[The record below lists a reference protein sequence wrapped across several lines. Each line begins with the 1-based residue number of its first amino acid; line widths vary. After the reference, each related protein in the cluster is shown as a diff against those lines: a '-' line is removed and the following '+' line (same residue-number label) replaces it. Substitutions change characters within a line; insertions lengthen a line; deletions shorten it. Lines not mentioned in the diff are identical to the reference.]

1 MDSSPLISVIVPVYN
16 VEDYLEKCVKS
27 ILSQTYP
34 KFELILV
41 DDGSKDSSGSICDKL
56 ASFDSRIV
64 CIHKQNGGLSSARN
78 TALDLCKGQYITFVD
93 SDDLIASNALELMMD
108 YAIKCQSDIVVTSY
122 IISFSDDN
130 VVPSPAAISGCL
142 SFDHIDTLQ
151 EILCKSTRWEAWG
164 HLFKKSLWDDVR
176 FPEGILYEDL
186 ATTPYIFAKS
196 DQITILQTALYY
208 YYKRPGSI
216 MRQSE
221 KKISMDLCHISEKLI
236 EHFKYCIPDKSKRA
250 NICSGIL
257 MELCSRT
264 DLAAQNI
271 KINKEFVNK
280 ARKILRKNIHFVLS
294 SDYYNV
300 KQKVYY
306 FLESHYLHWLI
317 YKIHNR

>member
-130 VVPSPAAISGCL
+130 VTKFVVEEP
-142 SFDHIDTLQ
+142 TLN
-151 EILCKSTRWEAWG
+151 EIFVSKVGE
-164 HLFKKSLWDDVR
+164 V
-176 FPEGILYEDL
+176 YE
-186 ATTPYIFAKS
+186 K
-196 DQITILQTALYY
+196 
-208 YYKRPGSI
+208 
-216 MRQSE
+216 
-221 KKISMDLCHISEKLI
+221 
-236 EHFKYCIPDKSKRA
+236 
-250 NICSGIL
+250 
-257 MELCSRT
+257 
-264 DLAAQNI
+264 
-271 KINKEFVNK
+271 
-280 ARKILRKNIHFVLS
+280 
-294 SDYYNV
+294 
-300 KQKVYY
+300 
-306 FLESHYLHWLI
+306 
-317 YKIHNR
+317 